1 MQKTWE
7 ETDKLVEENNLGQVD
22 RSARAWIKA
31 IMLLMA
37 GIVILSVLAEPLI
50 HSVQSFSTAANIS
63 SFFIAFILV
72 PLATNARAASSAIT
86 AARRRKPRTTSLTF
100 SEVCSPLL
108 HLTFHVISLGSC
120 LLLSRKFHKFL
131 PYAHYLITCH
141 ISSSH
146 IFYRKNQE
154 ELVLQ
159 TIDFG
164 NY

>member
-7 ETDKLVEENNLGQVD
+7 ETDKLVEENSLGQVD

-72 PLATNARAASSAIT
+72 PLATNARAHL
-86 AARRRKPRTTSLTF
+86 RPSLQQDD
-100 SEVCSPLL
+100 E
-108 HLTFHVISLGSC
+108 
-120 LLLSRKFHKFL
+120 
-131 PYAHYLITCH
+131 
-141 ISSSH
+141 
-146 IFYRKNQE
+146 NQE
-154 ELVLQ
+154 LLP
-159 TIDFG
+159 
-164 NY
+164 